1 MGMNWNNTT
10 FAFLFCIIFG
20 TDVSSENEVTTVP
33 LLVSVV
39 ELPEDEL
46 PEPDEAE
53 LST

>member
-1 MGMNWNNTT
+1 MPPP
-10 FAFLFCIIFG
+10 AFSAFVIAA
-20 TDVSSENEVTTVP
+20 VSSENEVTTVP